1 MRLDFPRLEK
11 TNELIVIR
19 PGDDAWG
26 PYSFDV
32 SGAVPSGVTVSSVT
46 ATAYLDSSGTYTEAA
61 TLIEPGSVS
70 ATGDTTIQLKMQA
83 ASLEAGTYYLKI
95 TLTLSNSGVKSLLFG
110 PVYVES
116 LA

>member
-11 TNELIVIR
+11 PNELIVIR
-19 PGDDAWG
+19 PGDDAYG

-32 SGAVPSGVTVSSVT
+32 SGAIPSGLAVSSVT

-70 ATGDTTIQLKMQA
+70 ATSDTTVQLKLQA
-83 ASLEAGTYYLKI
+83 DSLEAGTYYIKI
-95 TLTLSNSGVKSLLFG
+95 TITLDSGAIKGLLFG

-116 LA
+116 A